1 MDPVSA
7 SGRREVWP
15 HRPRLR
21 GGCESLSQV
30 LARKGWPLMM
40 PATVVIPRV
49 GSFALASFGRIRK
62 VHEVP
67 FGGSAGRK
75 SFALKRIFEVVLV
88 MGATDLTRAYVR
100 WARKDMRSGST
111 R

>member
-1 MDPVSA
+1 MA
-7 SGRREVWP
+7 LLAVW
-15 HRPRLR
+15 LER
-21 GGCESLSQV
+21 GP
-30 LARKGWPLMM
+30 KGMALMM

-111 R
+111 H